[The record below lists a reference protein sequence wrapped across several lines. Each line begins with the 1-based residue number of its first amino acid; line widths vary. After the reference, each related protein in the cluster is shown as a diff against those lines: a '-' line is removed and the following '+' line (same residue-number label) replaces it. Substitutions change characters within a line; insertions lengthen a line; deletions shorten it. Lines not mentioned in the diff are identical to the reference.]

1 MKDRVFW
8 RIFRSV
14 FLSFFALWLLLVG
27 VLTFQNL
34 DAKQDQVEHAMGSYE
49 ESTLKNCQLVLEG
62 TAEEWEKPAILTNR
76 MTSRGPWGGSAST
89 SRRGLSWPAPP

>member
-14 FLSFFALWLLLVG
+14 FLSLFALWLLLVG

-34 DAKQDQVEHAMGSYE
+34 DAKRDQVEHAMESY
-49 ESTLKNCQLVLEG
+49 
-62 TAEEWEKPAILTNR
+62 
-76 MTSRGPWGGSAST
+76 
-89 SRRGLSWPAPP
+89 

>member
-1 MKDRVFW
+1 MKDLVFW

-34 DAKQDQVEHAMGSYE
+34 DAKQD
-49 ESTLKNCQLVLEG
+49 
-62 TAEEWEKPAILTNR
+62 
-76 MTSRGPWGGSAST
+76 
-89 SRRGLSWPAPP
+89 